1 MSGCGASG
9 GNVLLGPGSAIR
21 LGAGQPGIRRAAF
34 VVGVGHPDDPWDRY
48 GLGMDGHAVV
58 MDRHNLGP
66 ASRLR
71 TV

>member
-1 MSGCGASG
+1 MPLCGVAKFHPSLTAAPTVSGCGASG

-48 GLGMDGHAVV
+48 GLGMDG
-58 MDRHNLGP
+58 P
-66 ASRLR
+66 
-71 TV
+71 